1 MRLLLTGASGFLGQ
15 TFCRELAA
23 EHDITGLWHS
33 REPRLPGVRLLRLD
47 LTDQHALAGLL
58 QRERFDA
65 VLHAAALADP
75 NACQREPELS
85 LRINVQATARLADL
99 CARHALPLAFT
110 STDLVFDGTA
120 GPYAED
126 APTSPVSTYGEH
138 KVQAEAEVLARHP
151 AAVVCRMPLMY
162 GLPVPGARCFL
173 DGMLDMVARGETLRL
188 FSDEYRSPADAADA
202 VRGLLLALSSGA
214 RGVLHLGGP
223 ERLSRLD
230 FGRIFAQELAQT
242 LAQTLA
248 KAGGW
253 PEVRLQA
260 VRQADVPMAAARPP
274 DVSLLCSR
282 AFRLGYAPAPVR
294 LGLHR
299 VLMGIVEAEAVDS
312 GQK

>member
-23 EHDITGLWHS
+23 EHEITGLWHS
-33 REPRLPGVRLLRLD
+33 REPRLSGVRLLRMD
-47 LTDQHALAGLL
+47 LTDELALAGLL
-58 QRERFDA
+58 ERERFDA

-99 CARHALPLAFT
+99 CARHALSLAFT

-138 KVQAEAEVLARHP
+138 KARAEAEVLERHP
-151 AAVVCRMPLMY
+151 GAVVCRMPLMY
-162 GLPVPGARCFL
+162 GRPVPGARCFL

-202 VRGLLLALSSGA
+202 VRGLVLALSSGA
-214 RGVLHLGGP
+214 TGVLHLGGP

-230 FGRIFAQELAQT
+230 FGRIFAHELAH
-242 LAQTLA
+242 TLA
-248 KAGGW
+248 KSNGW
-253 PEVRLQA
+253 PEARLQA
-260 VRQADVPMAAARPP
+260 VRQAEVPMAAARPP
-274 DVSLLCSR
+274 DVSLLCGR

-294 LGLHR
+294 EGLRR
-299 VLMGIVEAEAVDS
+299 VLTVIEGIEAVDS
-312 GQK
+312 GPK

>member
-33 REPRLPGVRLLRLD
+33 REPLLPGVRLLRMD
-47 LTDQHALAGLL
+47 LTDELALAGLL
-58 QRERFDA
+58 ERERFDA

-85 LRINVQATARLADL
+85 RRINVEATARLADL

-126 APTSPVSTYGEH
+126 ASTTPVSTYGEH
-138 KVQAEAEVLARHP
+138 KARAEAEVLERHP
-151 AAVVCRMPLMY
+151 GAVVCRMPLMY
-162 GLPVPGARCFL
+162 GRPVPGARCFL

-202 VRGLLLALSSGA
+202 VRGLVLALSSGA
-214 RGVLHLGGP
+214 TGVLHLGGP

-230 FGRIFAQELAQT
+230 FGRIFAHELAQT
-242 LAQTLA
+242 LA
-248 KAGGW
+248 KSNGW
-253 PEVRLQA
+253 PEARLQA
-260 VRQADVPMAAARPP
+260 VRQAEVPMAAARPP
-274 DVSLLCSR
+274 DVSLLCGR

-294 LGLHR
+294 VGLRR
-299 VLMGIVEAEAVDS
+299 VLAGIEGIEAVDS
-312 GQK
+312 GPK